1 QKEDTVSLLEIDCER
16 DHGFTV
22 KDNSLC
28 IFQNFLLFAFSTI
41 IPQFFPPRSLSDLIY
56 VPITHNPCLSDMSKR
71 VQRFPLFTIT
81 ASLHKKG
88 TSALM
93 LWRDLTQV
101 THIKLP
107 LFFQTTR
114 TGQCGL
120 LHVLFI
126 SSLPQHAAL
135 P

>member
-1 QKEDTVSLLEIDCER
+1 ML
-16 DHGFTV
+16 G
-22 KDNSLC
+22 
-28 IFQNFLLFAFSTI
+28 
-41 IPQFFPPRSLSDLIY
+41 RS
-56 VPITHNPCLSDMSKR
+56 
-71 VQRFPLFTIT
+71 
-81 ASLHKKG
+81 
-88 TSALM
+88 
-93 LWRDLTQV
+93 LTQV

-135 P
+135 PLSLPLSVTHCGFLEYIFGLLNSWCSASQLLLAVTQTATKWLV